1 MTGQEVAASVAS
13 APCAACSP
21 GSPVRPEEPPPT
33 GCPAPVRPDPRA
45 AELRARLAESKEAEA
60 AEPAVPTAVA
70 EPEPAGGEDPEER
83 RKHVHERGRA
93 ALDEMHRRD

>member
-1 MTGQEVAASVAS
+1 MRRLFAWLAGAAGG
-13 APCAACSP
+13 AAAYGVLTRRRRP
-21 GSPVRPEEPPPT
+21 ALPV
-33 GCPAPVRPDPRA
+33 PAPVRPDPRA